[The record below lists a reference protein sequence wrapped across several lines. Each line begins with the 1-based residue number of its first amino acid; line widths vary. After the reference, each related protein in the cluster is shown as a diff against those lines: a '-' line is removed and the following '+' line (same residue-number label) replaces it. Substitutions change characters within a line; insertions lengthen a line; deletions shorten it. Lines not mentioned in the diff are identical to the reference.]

1 MSVPAPRSGL
11 AAGVGAVAPRPLALA
26 GILGKLPLRGYLGYI
41 VRRLLA
47 FIPLVIGISIVTFFL
62 VRLLPGDPAQVL
74 AGSTPYAGV
83 VESIRERMGLDKP
96 IVVQYVIYVRNAL
109 HGDFGDSWFSGKPV
123 AEDMLRRAPATF
135 ELITYGM
142 IVATGLGFF
151 LGVRGAWKPGGPIDR
166 IGSFYG
172 FAAGGVPDFWLALLV
187 IFVFFHLLQIIPPPI
202 GRFPLELT
210 PPPTVT
216 GFLTIDALLA
226 GDLVAFKAAAGH
238 LVAPVMTL
246 GIFFGGPI
254 AKLTRQ
260 SMLDILQGDFI
271 RYARACGLS
280 EWTVASYAFRGIL
293 PPVLTLIG
301 WLYAFL
307 VGGAVLIETVFSW
320 NGIGQYA
327 VQSIINKDYAPVQAF
342 VLLAGLFSLFVY
354 LVLDLLYMLV
364 DPRVR
369 L

>member
-1 MSVPAPRSGL
+1 MAVPTPRGALPDALQTAPPSRLSGL
-11 AAGVGAVAPRPLALA
+11 F
-26 GILGKLPLRGYLGYI
+26 GKLPLGGYTGYVI
-41 VRRLLA
+41 RRLLA
-47 FIPLVIGISIVTFFL
+47 FIPLVIGISLITFFL

-74 AGSTPYAGV
+74 AGSMPYEGV

-96 IVVQYVIYVRNAL
+96 IPVQYLIYVQNAL
-109 HGDFGDSWFSGKPV
+109 HGDFGDSWFTGKSV
-123 AEDMLRRAPATF
+123 AEDILRRAPATF
-135 ELITYGM
+135 ELITYGLLAA
-142 IVATGLGFF
+142 IAFGFF
-151 LGVRGAWKPGGPIDR
+151 LGVWGAWKPGGMLDR
-166 IGSFYG
+166 VGSFYG

-187 IFVFFHLLQIIPPPI
+187 IFVFYHLLHIIPPPI
-202 GRFPLELT
+202 GRFPLALT

-216 GFLTIDALLA
+216 GFLTVDALLVGDFA
-226 GDLVAFKAAAGH
+226 GFKAAIGQ
-238 LVAPVMTL
+238 LVGPVLTL

-260 SMLDILQGDFI
+260 TMLDILQGDFI
-271 RYARACGLS
+271 RYGRACGLS
-280 EWTVASYAFRGIL
+280 EWTVAKYAFQSIL

-307 VGGAVLIETVFSW
+307 VGGAVLVETIFSW

-327 VQSIINKDYAPVQAF
+327 VQAIVNKDYAPVQAF
-342 VLLAGLFSLFVY
+342 VLLAGLFSLIVY
-354 LVLDLLYMLV
+354 LILDLLYMLV

>member
-1 MSVPAPRSGL
+1 MSVPTQPGGLGGIAPPPPSRSRL
-11 AAGVGAVAPRPLALA
+11 LR
-26 GILGKLPLRGYLGYI
+26 KLPLSGYAGYI

-62 VRLLPGDPAQVL
+62 VRMLPGDPAQVL

-96 IVVQYVIYVRNAL
+96 IPVQYVIYVRNAL
-109 HGDFGDSWFSGKPV
+109 QGDFGDSWFTGKPV

-142 IVATGLGFF
+142 IAAVAFGFF
-151 LGVRGAWKPGGPIDR
+151 LGVLGAWKPGGPIDR
-166 IGSFYG
+166 VSSFYG
-172 FAAGGVPDFWLALLV
+172 FAAGGVPDFWLALL
-187 IFVFFHLLQIIPPPI
+187 IIYVFFHLLHIIPPPI
-202 GRFPLELT
+202 GRFPLALL

-216 GFLTIDALLA
+216 GFLTVDALLA
-226 GDLVAFKAAAGH
+226 GDLVGFKAAAGQ
-238 LVAPVMTL
+238 LVAPVLTL

-260 SMLDILQGDFI
+260 TMLDILQGDFI

-280 EWTVASYAFRGIL
+280 DWTIASYAFRGIL

-307 VGGAVLIETVFSW
+307 VGGAVLVETVFSW

-327 VQSIINKDYAPVQAF
+327 VQSIVNKDYAPVQAF